1 MTMILDGM
9 KDSEINHH
17 AKNKTGDAG
26 RSGLKKNRTNSPA
39 HSRAMTNAGGHGLK
53 LTLLVQTRIGTAG
66 TPGPT
71 TSLVMAKTERTNPNL
86 KDHHATMLTGTV
98 LTHGL
103 WTTKTN
109 SPAHLMT
116 MSAGLDGS

>member
-71 TSLVMAKTERTNPNL
+71 TSLVMAKL
-86 KDHHATMLTGTV
+86 TMLTMLTV
-98 LTHGL
+98 LWMLCRHV
-103 WTTKTN
+103 WTV
-109 SPAHLMT
+109 LRWC
-116 MSAGLDGS
+116 